1 MIEALTAVEENA
13 LSVFIREWPSV
24 FGFPTILFL
33 HTLGLAMVAGVSI
46 AIDLWILR
54 GATAGAPLNLLG
66 LTRTMWL
73 GFGINLVSGVALL
86 IAYPAKALTNG
97 VFYLKM
103 ALVLLGV
110 YVAVRI
116 NREIAARG
124 GSAGA
129 VLAMSIDMRR
139 WAIASL
145 AIWAAATITGRLLAY
160 TYNVLFAYELRQ

>member
-1 MIEALTAVEENA
+1 MMIDLLTYLEGNE
-13 LSVFIREWPSV
+13 LSVFIREFPSV

-46 AIDLWILR
+46 AMDLWILR
-54 GATAGAPLNLLG
+54 GATAGAPLHLLG

-86 IAYPAKALTNG
+86 LAYPAKALTNW

-103 ALVLLGV
+103 ALVLIAV

-116 NREIAARG
+116 NREIATRSG
-124 GSAGA
+124 AGA
-129 VLAMSIDMRR
+129 VLTMAFDARR
-139 WAIASL
+139 WAVVSL
-145 AIWAAATITGRLLAY
+145 LLWAAATVTGRLLAY
-160 TYNVLFAYELRQ
+160 TYNVLFAYELTP